1 MIRIDNLIGYGKFD
15 CKKIYYLLSESHGT
29 KSIRIRRVSI
39 DSYQITY
46 HTEDG
51 NGFPYMEGTF
61 KFQDVESGWGTIIHD
76 TTHPHMCNEYVG
88 VLYEPETEDPEA
100 ELDILLTMR
109 ELTE

>member
-1 MIRIDNLIGYGKFD
+1 MIRIDNLIKYGRFD
-15 CKKIYYLLSESHGT
+15 YRKIYYLLSESHKT
-29 KSIRIRRVSI
+29 KLLQIRRIRI
-39 DSYQITY
+39 DSYQIDY
-46 HTEDG
+46 HTKDD
-51 NGFPYMEGTF
+51 NGIPYMEGTF
-61 KFQDVESGWGTIIHD
+61 RFKDIASGWNTIIHD